1 MQTIKVET
9 EKGHEIVKRIIL
21 SQIQN
26 GQLKPGERLPSVVE
40 LSGQLGVGRS
50 TLREA
55 LSALKA
61 TGWIEVKHGGGT
73 FVSKVLPSEQE
84 SALDPFQQSDNI
96 RELLEVRIWLESGS
110 SAAAAE
116 RRSDEDLQRLK
127 SILQRMEQAIASNDH
142 QLSELADVEFHLA
155 IASASHNELLH
166 NLMISLSSKLSE
178 TIGATRQLRFFG
190 DASSANL
197 LHKEHQS
204 IYEAIVLGNSAL
216 ASELMRTH
224 LIKVQ
229 QTLNHSL
236 QS

>member
-73 FVSKVLPSEQE
+73 FVSKVLPNEQE
-84 SALDPFQQSDNI
+84 GLDPFQQSDNI

-116 RRSDEDLQRLK
+116 RRSEEDLQKLD
-127 SILQRMEQAIASNDH
+127 SILTQMEEAIASNDRR
-142 QLSELADVEFHLA
+142 LSELADVDFHLA
-155 IASASHNELLH
+155 IAAASHNELLH
-166 NLMISLSSKLSE
+166 NLMISLSSKLGE

-197 LHKEHQS
+197 LHKEHQR
-204 IYEAIVLGNSAL
+204 IYEAIKEGNSAL

-224 LIKVQ
+224 LLKVQ
-229 QTLNHSL
+229 QTLNNSL